1 MAIIKCSCKKCGKQ
15 QYVSSSIDAFYCQ
28 VCGEENKVGQ
38 TLVEADVGHESVECD
53 STAIKPAAYDAE
65 ELTQD
70 RAFVC
75 KVCGAVN
82 TVGCLDN
89 GFTCKK
95 CGKGVFDERT
105 KSMFEAVNADA
116 KGMMVANVIGRQ
128 LEQKLRSAALEE
140 PSCVG
145 DFYVEVSYPS
155 EVTFEEAEQIEE
167 SVRKS
172 LLQDGRFVGLEIISS
187 FKFFAVS
194 CRASEKGVRHI
205 REIYEDLPSTK
216 KYRRQEKASTA
227 LETACCLFEFFPGC
241 GCVVAIIIFLCI
253 ISAIAGIGS

>member
-1 MAIIKCSCKKCGKQ
+1 MTLIQCVCRKCGKQ
-15 QYVSSSIDAFYCQ
+15 HYVSSSVGAFRCQ
-28 VCGEENKVGQ
+28 VCGEENKVSE
-38 TLVEADVGHESVECD
+38 TALEADVDQGQIDYRLPTEE
-53 STAIKPAAYDAE
+53 TTTYTLE

-75 KVCGAVN
+75 EVCGAVN

-95 CGKGVFDERT
+95 CGKSVFTERT
-105 KSMFEAVNADA
+105 KSMFETANVDD
-116 KGMMVANVIGRQ
+116 KGVMAAYVIGRQ
-128 LEQKLRSAALEE
+128 LEQKLHSAALEE

-145 DFYVEVSYPS
+145 DFYVEAAYPS
-155 EVTFEEAEQIEE
+155 EVTFEEAEQIEA

-187 FKFFAVS
+187 FKFVS
-194 CRASEKGVRHI
+194 VTCRASEKGVRCI

-227 LETACCLFEFFPGC
+227 LEAACCLFEFSPGC
-241 GCVVAIIIFLCI
+241 GCGLIIVFIVLVISI
-253 ISAIAGIGS
+253 IQTLFS